1 MTSFG
6 QSNSKVYSF
15 SHWVSGGAIVVR
27 SEISGAA
34 GWRVGSRFVHAEF
47 PPEKVGC
54 ANGYRPSAPRRSWGW
69 GLDLDVISTQM
80 KVVVTGEND

>member
-34 GWRVGSRFVHAEF
+34 GGE
-47 PPEKVGC
+47 
-54 ANGYRPSAPRRSWGW
+54 WGA
-69 GLDLDVISTQM
+69 DLYMLSSLQKRLGVQM
-80 KVVVTGEND
+80 DIQI

>member
-15 SHWVSGGAIVVR
+15 SHWVSGGAMVVR

-54 ANGYRPSAPRRSWGW
+54 ANGYT
-69 GLDLDVISTQM
+69 DLVPHVEVGD
-80 KVVVTGEND
+80 GD

>member
-15 SHWVSGGAIVVR
+15 RHWVSGGTIVVR

-47 PPEKVGC
+47 PPEKFGC
-54 ANGYRPSAPRRSWGW
+54 ANGYT
-69 GLDLDVISTQM
+69 DLVPHVEIGDGDWT
-80 KVVVTGEND
+80 